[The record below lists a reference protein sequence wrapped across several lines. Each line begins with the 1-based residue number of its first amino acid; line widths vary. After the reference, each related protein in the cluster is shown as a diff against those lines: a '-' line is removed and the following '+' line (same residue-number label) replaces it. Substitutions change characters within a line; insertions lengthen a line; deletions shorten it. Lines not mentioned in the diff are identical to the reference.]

1 VRIALI
7 VTRADPIGG
16 AQIHVRDLAS
26 ALRAHGHSPTVLTG
40 GGGPLIQ
47 TLGDQGVPTVL
58 LRHLSAPI
66 APVRDLRALA
76 EIRSALAALTP
87 DIIATHSSKAGVLGR
102 LAARSLGI
110 PVVFT
115 AHGWSFTPG
124 IPSVS
129 AALYRRIERMV
140 GALSSRIITVSEFD
154 RRLALE
160 AHIALGDRIVTIHNG
175 SPDTAPGLRA
185 DPGRDPVRL
194 AMIAR
199 FEAQKDHATLLR
211 ALGGLTQYAW
221 TLDLIG
227 NGPLMGAMQALASQV
242 GIAERVSFLGQRM
255 DVPEILAQ
263 SQVSLLVTNWEGFP
277 LSILESMRAGLPV
290 IASDVGGIVEAVSE
304 GETGYVVPRGAVELL
319 QRRIASLL
327 SDSNSRKVLG
337 ANGRARF
344 EQQFTLE
351 QSVEKTLSV
360 YRDVLAGS

>member
-1 VRIALI
+1 VKIALI

-26 ALRAHGHSPTVLTG
+26 ALRAQGHSPTVMTG
-40 GGGPLIQ
+40 GGGPLI
-47 TLGDQGVPTVL
+47 TALDEEGVPRVV

-66 APVRDLRALA
+66 APLRDLRALA
-76 EIRSALAALTP
+76 ELRRALAALAP

-102 LAARSLGI
+102 LAARSLRI
-110 PVVFT
+110 PAVFT

-124 IPSVS
+124 IPFAN
-129 AALYRRIERMV
+129 AAIYRRIERLA
-140 GALSSRIITVSEFD
+140 GALSGRIITVSEFD
-154 RRLALE
+154 RRLALD
-160 AHIALGDRIVTIHNG
+160 AQIASGDRIVTIHNG
-175 SPDTAPGLRA
+175 IPDTAPALRA
-185 DPGRDPVRL
+185 NPGQDPVRL
-194 AMIAR
+194 VMIAR

-211 ALGGLTQYAW
+211 ALGGLTQQAW

-227 NGPLMGAMQALASQV
+227 NGPLMGSIQTLASQL

-255 DVPEILAQ
+255 DVPEILAR

-304 GETGYVVPRGAVELL
+304 GETGYVVPRGEVQLL
-319 QRRIASLL
+319 QARIVSLL
-327 SDSNSRKVLG
+327 SDPNSRKTLG

-344 EQQFTLE
+344 ERQFTLD
-351 QSVEKTLSV
+351 QSVAKTLAV
-360 YRDVLAGS
+360 YCDVLAGR